1 MMERPGWISIVGILG
16 IVLGCFG
23 LMGAGQMAM
32 LPNMV
37 KMQKQMIADMQVQ
50 MKPEQRAQMEPF
62 EHLMDGFWGE
72 LPPWYMSWAVTSGLI
87 LMAIKGFYIFAA
99 LSLLQL
105 KRTAVRQFYWAAGLS
120 IAAALVNAAVMVEAF
135 SGLGVA
141 MAMGSMIGVVLNLV
155 LLAVVIGGD
164 KAVFGIARPPPL

>member
-1 MMERPGWISIVGILG
+1 MERPGRISIVGILG

-99 LSLLQL
+99 LSPLQL
-105 KRTAVRQFYWAAGLS
+105 KRSAVRQFYWRRAVDCSGPEHAASWSSLVWRCNGHGQHDGRRAESGAAG
-120 IAAALVNAAVMVEAF
+120 
-135 SGLGVA
+135 
-141 MAMGSMIGVVLNLV
+141 
-155 LLAVVIGGD
+155 GGD
-164 KAVFGIARPPPL
+164 RRK